1 MFHKIFFITNLLL
14 TILKTNC
21 NKRLEINKNSIAIFR
36 PIYPEFRINNI
47 KYREGI
53 NPLFVMNFRPGIY
66 NVSEYPLSV
75 YPSWA
80 KYGNNYFKNSLIK
93 TDWKII
99 DKINFNLHKDSIVNI
114 IVSSYNPHFYN
125 ISKMNNIE
133 YKIYH
138 NHEQLYSTN
147 YPSFDFISKYHFNKG
162 PHLLTLMAKTN
173 DVACLCPTIGDGF
186 KSGHHFAIWENTIEN
201 KRNNIPIKITLPIY
215 HKENNVIKIDNFNVG
230 VKYNLNLFTK

>member
-1 MFHKIFFITNLLL
+1 MTFNKALELYNNQQFIAAQSLFSSV
-14 TILKTNC
+14 K
-21 NKRLEINKNSIAIFR
+21 KNSEDESIQGDCAYYIANCAVR
-36 PIYPEFRINNI
+36 LNQQNADTLMEEF
-47 KYREGI
+47 
-53 NPLFVMNFRPGIY
+53 
-66 NVSEYPLSV
+66 VSEYPLSV

-114 IVSSYNPHFYN
+114 IASSYNPHFYN

-162 PHLLTLMAKTN
+162 AHLLTLMAKTN